1 MNFNLEHIKTTL
13 KDIFIIA
20 EIGINHN
27 GSVDIAKKLIDM
39 AKRCGC
45 DAVKFQKRD
54 IFKVYTKQE
63 LDTPRESPWGTTQL
77 EQKKGLEFNE
87 DQYDEIDLYCK
98 KIGITWFASAWDENS
113 IHFLKKYNL
122 KYNKIA
128 SAMITKLDFLEQVS
142 KSKIHTFI
150 STGMT
155 KLEDVEKAVQIFKNN
170 HCDFSLMHTVS
181 TYPCPE
187 DQLNL
192 SNILHLKENFKC
204 NVGYSGH
211 EVSVSPSI
219 MAAIFGATCIERHIT
234 LDRSMYGSDQSAS
247 LEEPGLK
254 RLVTTLRKLP
264 SYIGS
269 KRDSILECEIN
280 VAKKLRYW
288 EK

>member
-1 MNFNLEHIKTTL
+1 MIFNLDDIKINM
-13 KDIFIIA
+13 KNIFVIA

-27 GSVDIAKKLIDM
+27 GNIEIVKKLIDM
-39 AKRCGC
+39 AKRTDC

-54 IFKVYTKQE
+54 IFKVYSKKD
-63 LDTPRESPWGTTQL
+63 LNSPRESPWGTTQL

-87 DQYDEIDLYCK
+87 AQYDEIDLYCK
-98 KIGITWFASAWDENS
+98 KLGITWFASAWDENS
-113 IHFLKKYNL
+113 LKFLEKYNL
-122 KYNKIA
+122 KHNKIA
-128 SAMITKLDFLEQVS
+128 SAMITKLDFLEKVAS
-142 KSKIHTFI
+142 YKVHTFI

-155 KLEDVEKAVQIFKNN
+155 ELKDIEIAVKIFKKNN
-170 HCDFSLMHTVS
+170 CKFTLMHTVS
-181 TYPCPE
+181 AYPCPD

-192 SNILHLKENFKC
+192 INILYLKEKFKC
-204 NVGYSGH
+204 EVGYSGH

-234 LDRSMYGSDQSAS
+234 LDRSMYGSDQAAS

-254 RLVTTLRKLP
+254 RLVTILRKLP

-269 KRDSILECEIN
+269 KRSNILECEIN

-288 EK
+288 KN